1 LLEAFK
7 VVQNFLVDVFSDCF
21 VVTLGEKRLFGVEVV
36 HDCEELCEVKRLDE
50 NLSLVLID

>member
-1 LLEAFK
+1 M
-7 VVQNFLVDVFSDCF
+7 VQNFLVDVFSDCF

-36 HDCEELCEVKRLDE
+36 HDCEELCEVKRFDE